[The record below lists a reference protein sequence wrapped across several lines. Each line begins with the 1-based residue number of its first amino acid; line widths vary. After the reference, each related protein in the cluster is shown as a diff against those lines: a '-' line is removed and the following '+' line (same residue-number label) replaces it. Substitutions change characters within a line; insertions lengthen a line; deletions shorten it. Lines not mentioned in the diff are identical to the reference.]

1 MNNNQGTNADTD
13 FQFRIRKIKNGM
25 LVLHGGETTFCGSMA
40 SVKLAIKEA
49 LKNYE
54 QNYEHSALDTLMQ
67 RHAAREDEEEA

>member
-1 MNNNQGTNADTD
+1 MNNNQGTNADND
-13 FQFRIRKIKNGM
+13 FQFRVRKIKNGM

-54 QNYEHSALDTLMQ
+54 RCIITTASNEELKGIASAMK
-67 RHAAREDEEEA
+67 EV

>member
-13 FQFRIRKIKNGM
+13 FQFRVRKIKNGM

-54 QNYEHSALDTLMQ
+54 QKYEHSAY
-67 RHAAREDEEEA
+67 AAREGEEEG